1 MSKLFRGGVLGFSVR
16 TNTVAINSKAKL
28 DRNLQ
33 DLERQNRSLATGDRI
48 NEAAIDP
55 SGLIISEGMRSRIR
69 SMGQAQRNAND
80 TISLVQVAEGGLAEI
95 QNMAIRLRELAIQS
109 ANDTLGDEDRGRS
122 NIEFQQ
128 LKREVKRII
137 KTNEFNGR
145 KLLDGSA
152 GKFEFQVG
160 IHDNEGV
167 DQVHYDMSNLL
178 RSADQVSLSNGS
190 IINKGQSMA
199 MLPKIDKMLTEVSGA
214 RAFLGGVQNR
224 VQSTVANLQ
233 TSRINTSA
241 ANSRI
246 RDTDVADATAKRA
259 VSQIKTEASTS
270 FLGHANSLPGKVA
283 NLIE

>member
-1 MSKLFRGGVLGFSVR
+1 MSKLFLGGVLGFSVR

-48 NEAAIDP
+48 NEAAVDP

-95 QNMAIRLRELAIQS
+95 QNMAVRLRELAIQS

-145 KLLDGSA
+145 KLLDGTA
-152 GKFEFQVG
+152 GKFQFQIG

-167 DQVHYDMSNLL
+167 DQVNYDMSNLL

-233 TSRINTSA
+233 TSRINTTA

-270 FLGHANSLPGKVA
+270 FLGHANRLPGKVA
-283 NLIE
+283 QLIE

>member
-1 MSKLFRGGVLGFSVR
+1 LSKLFLGGVLGFSVR

-95 QNMAIRLRELAIQS
+95 QNMAVRLRELAIQS

-160 IHDNEGV
+160 IHDNDGV
-167 DQVHYDMSNLL
+167 DQVNYDMSNLL

>member
-1 MSKLFRGGVLGFSVR
+1 MSKLFLGGVLGFSVR

-95 QNMAIRLRELAIQS
+95 QNMAVRLRELAIQS

-137 KTNEFNGR
+137 KTSEFNGR
-145 KLLDGSA
+145 KLLDGSG

-167 DQVHYDMSNLL
+167 DQVNYDMSNLL

-259 VSQIKTEASTS
+259 VSQIKTEASTG
-270 FLGHANSLPGKVA
+270 FLGHANALPGKVA
-283 NLIE
+283 KLIE